1 MEVAPGLHRIEAPLG
16 DRYVAMY
23 LVVGSRG
30 ALLVDSGVADSVT
43 DVLLPYMDRAGIERS
58 SLRYLVNTHSDFDH
72 VGGNGALR
80 DSVPGVLILCGETDR
95 PLTADIERMISER
108 YGEFAA
114 DHGHDDPESTKD
126 YIRSV
131 SRSEPVDIG
140 LRGGERI
147 DLGGRVVEVLHTP
160 GHSPGHVSVYDVQAD
175 ALMIGDAV
183 LGSGLL
189 TVAGTPAFPPT
200 YRDVGPYRA
209 TIENI
214 RKLQPSLLLTAHYPV
229 YRGAEGEAFLTESSD
244 YTDRVEDAI
253 RRALAASDTPRTLLE
268 LVRDTRDQLGDWSDE
283 ASSLLVYP
291 LLGHLEL
298 LEQRG
303 EVGRSEGTPTRF
315 SLAR

>member
-1 MEVAPGLHRIEAPLG
+1 
-16 DRYVAMY
+16 MY
-23 LVVGSRG
+23 LITGSRG

-43 DVLLPYMDRAGIERS
+43 DFLLPYLDLAGIERS
-58 SLRYLVNTHSDFDH
+58 ALRYLVSTHSDFDH

-80 DSVPGVLILCGETDR
+80 DEVPGVLILCGEEDR
-95 PLTADIERMISER
+95 PLTVDIERMIGER

-114 DHGHDDPESTKD
+114 EHGYDDPETTKD

-147 DLGGRVVEVLHTP
+147 DLGGRVVEVIHTP
-160 GHSPGHVSVYDVQAD
+160 GHSPGHLSVYDAQTD
-175 ALMIGDAV
+175 SLMIGDAV

-189 TVAGTPAFPPT
+189 TVTGTPAFPPT

-209 TIENI
+209 TIEHI

-229 YRGAEGEAFLTESSD
+229 YRGPEVDEFLTESSD
-244 YTDRVEDAI
+244 YTDRVEGAI
-253 RRALAASDTPRTLLE
+253 RKALAASDTPQTLLE
-268 LVRDTRDQLGDWSDE
+268 LVRSTRGTLGDWTEE

-303 EVGRSEGTPTRF
+303 EVRRSAGTPSRF
-315 SLAR
+315 SLVR

>member
-1 MEVAPGLHRIEAPLG
+1 MEVASGVHRIEAPLG
-16 DRYVAMY
+16 NRYIAMY
-23 LVVGSRG
+23 LITGSRG
-30 ALLVDSGVADSVT
+30 TLLVDSGVADSVT
-43 DVLLPYMDRAGIERS
+43 EVLLPYLDRAGIERA

-72 VGGNGALR
+72 VGGNGALK
-80 DSVPGVLILCGETDR
+80 DSLPGVLVLCGEEDR
-95 PLTADIERMISER
+95 VLTGDIERMISDR

-114 DHGHDDPESTKD
+114 DHGHDDPEATKD

-131 SRSEPVDIG
+131 SRSGPVDIG

-147 DLGGRVVEVLHTP
+147 DLGGRVVEVIHTP
-160 GHSPGHVSVYDVQAD
+160 GHSPGHISVYDAQTD

-200 YRDVGPYRA
+200 YRDVSPYRA
-209 TIENI
+209 TIEHI

-229 YRGAEGEAFLTESSD
+229 YREAAVDEFLTESSG
-244 YTDRVEDAI
+244 YTDRVEGAI
-253 RRALAASDTPRTLLE
+253 RRALSAAGTPQTLLE
-268 LVRDTRDQLGDWSDE
+268 LVHSTRGTLGDWTDE

-303 EVGRSEGTPTRF
+303 EVARSEGTPARF